1 MQNKDKKF
9 NFAPKIGWRA
19 LAESEP
25 ATSFSNWRCVFEKI
39 RTDFINGLGGRKG
52 KDRTPLP
59 PASPKSGSGKAN
71 CQKTGKNVGS
81 NFILARSGLFIILFS
96 LLNFN
101 LFVIIILK
109 VELVNTTITY
119 YQIIENMA
127 RENNIGENI
136 KKYRTKQG
144 LSQEDFA
151 QKSGVKYTTLTK
163 IESGVI
169 KKPSVLV
176 MAKIAKA
183 LGVNIEELIK

>member
-1 MQNKDKKF
+1 LQVRVLSPPPIRKRGCWLALCEGSPADF
-9 NFAPKIGWRA
+9 RRKI
-19 LAESEP
+19 E
-25 ATSFSNWRCVFEKI
+25 FFVFVL
-39 RTDFINGLGGRKG
+39 R
-52 KDRTPLP
+52 
-59 PASPKSGSGKAN
+59 SKAVRN
-71 CQKTGKNVGS
+71 
-81 NFILARSGLFIILFS
+81 RLFIILFS
-96 LLNFN
+96 LLDLK
-101 LFVIIILK
+101 LFGIIILK
-109 VELVNTTITY
+109 DSISLTY
-119 YQIIENMA
+119 YQIIEIMA

-151 QKSGVKYTTLTK
+151 KKSGVKYTTLTK